1 KGGGVENV
9 VRGVKRVA
17 TPATFGVLTT
27 IAVFAPFLLSSGID
41 SAFFYGIAGVV
52 ILCLIFSLI
61 ESKLILPAHLA
72 HTHFK
77 PVKPGGWRDRFNQRF
92 FGFVNGTYRNFV
104 KACTHWRWTVFAVFC
119 GLLLIS
125 AALVKPNYV
134 RVIPN
139 PKVPT
144 DYPAITI
151 EMNDTVSSEQTI
163 EALKTIERV
172 MQEVESQTIADHG
185 QGMIRD
191 VLS

>member
-1 KGGGVENV
+1 
-9 VRGVKRVA
+9 
-17 TPATFGVLTT
+17 
-27 IAVFAPFLLSSGID
+27 PFLLSSGID

-125 AALVKPNYV
+125 AALVKSNYV

-144 DYPAITI
+144 D
-151 EMNDTVSSEQTI
+151 
-163 EALKTIERV
+163 
-172 MQEVESQTIADHG
+172 
-185 QGMIRD
+185 
-191 VLS
+191 